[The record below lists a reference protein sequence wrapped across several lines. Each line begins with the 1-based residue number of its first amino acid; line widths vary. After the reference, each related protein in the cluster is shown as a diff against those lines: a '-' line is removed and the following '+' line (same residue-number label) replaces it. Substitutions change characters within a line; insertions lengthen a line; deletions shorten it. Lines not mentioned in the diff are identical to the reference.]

1 MARSEE
7 LPLKVAST
15 GILLVLSGPS
25 GIGKTSLITAMR
37 EQEPDLG
44 YTYSVTTRKPRKGLE
59 EHYEFV
65 SREKFLGMV
74 ERDEFI
80 QWIHP
85 SFDEFYGTLRA
96 PVEEALAQGQ
106 DMVFDY
112 IPEGYFN
119 LRRYYP
125 QHTVGVFVMAPSVG
139 EMRRRLA
146 KRGTEFGEELMHRQN
161 MAERD
166 FDFVAEHDYHLIN
179 DDFDEALR
187 TIQSIRRAERA
198 RLTRQPGV
206 VDQYRRHSKKTL
218 LRYYDPT

>member
-1 MARSEE
+1 MERSEE
-7 LPLKVAST
+7 APLKVPSS
-15 GILLVLSGPS
+15 GILLALSGPS

-37 EQEPDLG
+37 EQDPGLG
-44 YTYSVTTRKPRKGLE
+44 YTYSVTTRKPRKGIE

-96 PVEEALAQGQ
+96 PVEEALAEGR

-112 IPEGYFN
+112 IPEGYLN

-125 QHTVGVFVMAPSVG
+125 QQTVGVFVMAPSIA
-139 EMRRRLA
+139 EMRRRLT
-146 KRGTEFGEELMHRQN
+146 KRGTEFGEELTHRQN

-166 FDFVAEHDYHLIN
+166 FDFVAEHEYHVIN
-179 DDFDEALR
+179 DDFDETLH

-198 RLTRQPGV
+198 RLTRQSGV
-206 VDQYRRHSKKTL
+206 VDQYRHHSNKTL
-218 LRYYDPT
+218 LRYYDPA